1 MFLIKISDQIIEVNG
16 QTFSR
21 ITQVDAKN
29 ILINSTLNCIANN
42 SPLQLLVR
50 YLGKYPMLTKYNSDN
65 IKEFDYLKDSDID
78 IKYRANDQD
87 NSFINDE
94 NLLLELNL
102 TKIQQNIVK
111 YLFKEYYDLKINVI
125 HFTYQMKKYFGKVT
139 NLKNFN

>member
-1 MFLIKISDQIIEVNG
+1 
-16 QTFSR
+16 
-21 ITQVDAKN
+21 
-29 ILINSTLNCIANN
+29 
-42 SPLQLLVR
+42 
-50 YLGKYPMLTKYNSDN
+50 MLTKYNSDN

-78 IKYRANDQD
+78 IKYRVNDQD

-125 HFTYQMKKYFGKVT
+125 HFTYQMKKYFGKVI